1 MMNNSSLTFEP
12 HCETFDSVIIQESN
26 HSTSN
31 STIEFGLITFPIEL
45 EMFKSICNIVLVSI
59 GVPLHLLIAV
69 AILTFKRLHNVI
81 WLGVIVCN
89 LLTLFTVIIEH
100 LAYPT
105 QKNNFRLCYVSIM
118 GVGYTCL
125 LCSLFLALAAHC
137 ADIVHPLWH
146 REKVI
151 VYEA

>member
-1 MMNNSSLTFEP
+1 MINNSSLTFEP

-45 EMFKSICNIVLVSI
+45 DLLKSICRIVLVSI
-59 GVPLHLLIAV
+59 VSLYLFIAV
-69 AILTFKRLHNVI
+69 VILTFKRLHNVI

-89 LLTLFTVIIEH
+89 LLTLFTVIIEL
-100 LAYPT
+100 LAYHT
-105 QKNNFRLCYVSIM
+105 QKNNFRLSFVSIM

-125 LCSLFLALAAHC
+125 IYNLVLALAAHY
-137 ADIVHPLWH
+137 AAIVHPLSH

>member
-1 MMNNSSLTFEP
+1 MINNSSLTFEP

-59 GVPLHLLIAV
+59 GVPLYLLIAV

-89 LLTLFTVIIEH
+89 LLTLFTVIIEL
-100 LAYPT
+100 LAYHT
-105 QKNNFRLCYVSIM
+105 QKNNFRLSFVSIM

-125 LCSLFLALAAHC
+125 IYNLVLALAAHY
-137 ADIVHPLWH
+137 AAIVHPLSH

>member
-1 MMNNSSLTFEP
+1 MTNNSSLTIEP
-12 HCETFDSVIIQESN
+12 HSETFDSVIIQESN

-31 STIEFGLITFPIEL
+31 SNIEFGLITFLIEIDL
-45 EMFKSICNIVLVSI
+45 LKSICRIVLVSI
-59 GVPLHLLIAV
+59 VSLYLFIAV
-69 AILTFKRLHNVI
+69 VILTFKRLHNVI

-125 LCSLFLALAAHC
+125 LCSLFLALGAHC
-137 ADIVHPLWH
+137 AAIVHPLSH

>member
-1 MMNNSSLTFEP
+1 MTNNSSLTIEP
-12 HCETFDSVIIQESN
+12 HSETFDSVIIQESN

-45 EMFKSICNIVLVSI
+45 DLLKSICRIVLVSI
-59 GVPLHLLIAV
+59 VSLYLFIAV
-69 AILTFKRLHNVI
+69 VILTFKRLHNVI

-89 LLTLFTVIIEH
+89 LLTLFTVIIEL
-100 LAYPT
+100 LAYHT
-105 QKNNFRLCYVSIM
+105 QKNNFRLSFVSIM

-125 LCSLFLALAAHC
+125 IYNLVLALAAHY
-137 ADIVHPLWH
+137 AAIVHPLSH

>member
-1 MMNNSSLTFEP
+1 MTNNSSLTIEP
-12 HCETFDSVIIQESN
+12 HSETFDSVIIQESN

-31 STIEFGLITFPIEL
+31 SNIEFGLITFLIEL
-45 EMFKSICNIVLVSI
+45 DLLKSICRIVLVSI
-59 GVPLHLLIAV
+59 VSLYLFIAV
-69 AILTFKRLHNVI
+69 VILTFKRLHNVI

-89 LLTLFTVIIEH
+89 LLTLFTVIIEL
-100 LAYPT
+100 LAYHT
-105 QKNNFRLCYVSIM
+105 QKNNFRLSFVSIM

-125 LCSLFLALAAHC
+125 IYNLVLALAAHY
-137 ADIVHPLWH
+137 AAIVHPLSH

>member
-31 STIEFGLITFPIEL
+31 SNIEFGLITFLIEL
-45 EMFKSICNIVLVSI
+45 DLLKSICRIVLVSN
-59 GVPLHLLIAV
+59 VSLYLFIAV
-69 AILTFKRLHNVI
+69 VILTFKRLHNVI

-125 LCSLFLALAAHC
+125 LCSLFIALAAHC

-146 REKVI
+146 REKVT
-151 VYEA
+151 VQRV